1 MRAHCRRYFII
12 LKGDESSRK
21 TFRYWTEIE
30 IGVEIV
36 DTPRVYEN
44 PNSGEASLEPVL
56 SA

>member
-30 IGVEIV
+30 IGVEMQ
-36 DTPRVYEN
+36 DTPRAYEN
-44 PNSGEASLEPVL
+44 ANSGEATLEPVL